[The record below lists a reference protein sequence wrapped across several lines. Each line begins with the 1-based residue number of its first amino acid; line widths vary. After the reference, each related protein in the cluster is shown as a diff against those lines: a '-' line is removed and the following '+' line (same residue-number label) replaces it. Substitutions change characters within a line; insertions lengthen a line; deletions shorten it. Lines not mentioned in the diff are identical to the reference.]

1 MMSQN
6 VEYEIGKIYDNRF
19 LEFGPRPKASMWF
32 SKKRQ
37 YERFEIIFDQV
48 INLYKLKPISLSDVG
63 CGYGAFL
70 DYLSEKDVEVEWIYS
85 GYDISFEVI
94 KFCKSKFKRNGSF
107 YRASIP
113 NYETDFVIMSGT
125 FNFFPDDNFLKWETY
140 FHNALKLMWPKV
152 SRAMI
157 FNLQVSDKS
166 RITPEG
172 IVYASP
178 CEVKKFC
185 VNNFGETRVIANP
198 RLPKDQ
204 TFTVIK

>member
-1 MMSQN
+1 MSQN

-19 LEFGPRPKASMWF
+19 LEFGPNPKASLWF

-37 YERFEIIFDQV
+37 FERFEIIFDQ
-48 INLYKLKPISLSDVG
+48 IIDLYKVDPISVSDVG

-70 DYLSEKDVEVEWIYS
+70 EYLLEKDVEAEWIYS
-85 GYDISFEVI
+85 GYDISVEVI
-94 KFCKSKFKRNGSF
+94 KFCKSQFKKNGSF
-107 YRASIP
+107 YRASTP
-113 NYETDFVIMSGT
+113 NYETDFIIMSGT
-125 FNFFPDDNFLKWETY
+125 FNFFPNNNFLEWNSY
-140 FHNALKLMWPKV
+140 FQNSLKLMWAKV

-157 FNLQVSDKS
+157 FNLQISDNS

-172 IVYASP
+172 IVYASTFQV
-178 CEVKKFC
+178 ENFC
-185 VNNFGETRVIANP
+185 VNNFGKTRVTSNP